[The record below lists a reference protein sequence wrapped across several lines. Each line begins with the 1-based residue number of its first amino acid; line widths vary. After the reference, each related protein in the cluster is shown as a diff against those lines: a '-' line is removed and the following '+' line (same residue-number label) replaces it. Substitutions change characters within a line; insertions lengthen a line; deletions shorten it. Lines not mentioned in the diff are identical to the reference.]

1 MMARQSLRRF
11 SKSSNEET
19 ILAPPGSPTLWSNQS
34 EEGYF
39 PPIPPPKPP
48 SSLSK
53 GKDSRPGSSRRRKYS
68 ASVSV
73 ISNDSFE
80 GYDVDPFARRPSR
93 PSSSLSKYK
102 PLPDINI
109 NHNKDTETK
118 KSEQNVNTVSGDLER
133 MSLVTKKG
141 KDEVSAI
148 NKKTVS
154 EKKNTKSSSVKND
167 ERKQEKRRFSE
178 GKYITLAIKIP
189 TTGSRITKSFK
200 ETDTLHSVLK
210 YAETE
215 CGEKLSHDYYLA
227 VNMPRRIFEN
237 PKLTIKQTGLEDKT
251 TLFLF
256 EKDML

>member
-1 MMARQSLRRF
+1 MARQSLRRF

-80 GYDVDPFARRPSR
+80 GYADVDPFARRPSR